1 MFARGLRCCGP
12 RGEATHYGMSQVAY
26 HAVGICGRKGCKDSR
41 LILAL
46 TEVVDHIAGK
56 STQSLGELRTVI
68 S

>member
-1 MFARGLRCCGP
+1 
-12 RGEATHYGMSQVAY
+12 MSQVAY

-41 LILAL
+41 PILAS

-56 STQSLGELRTVI
+56 STQSLGELRTVV